1 MLTRLRYISK
11 FAHAISSAEL
21 EELVESSASK
31 NKERDI
37 TGVLMATGELF
48 FQIIEGPSEEVD
60 QLWSEIIHDERHKD
74 ILLLD
79 MEKGELTRMFPDWSM
94 AKVDLSNEA
103 VNRLATLRS
112 IMRAVHAQLHV
123 TQSLRTA
130 LEQAMW
136 FELNELNH

>member
-11 FAHAISSAEL
+11 FAHAMSPAEL
-21 EELVESSASK
+21 EELVQKSATK
-31 NKERDI
+31 NKKRDI

-48 FQIIEGPSEEVD
+48 FQIIEGPAEAVD
-60 QLWSEIIHDERHKD
+60 TLWSEIIRDGRHTEL
-74 ILLLD
+74 LLLD
-79 MEKGELTRMFPDWSM
+79 MEKGDLTRMFPDWSM
-94 AKVDLSNEA
+94 AKIDLSNES
-103 VNRLATLRS
+103 VNRLAPLRS

-136 FELNELNH
+136 FELNELNR